1 MKVAVWANDPETF
14 SGLADLLQSWILR
27 DQPGAISE
35 VLHWTTPSQAH
46 SALAG
51 KEDTRYLVLFET
63 AKYAVARQVADVL
76 PSESLAEWATTATE
90 VLSLYRRNRRK
101 MLFISPQRVMASFDD
116 AQTVLMKHLEI
127 STPLPDGA
135 QINMPPPP
143 QWAQVLAAQA
153 IVQNPAAGRLVSE
166 LDAAMLPIHE
176 LPVEPDAASAEV
188 LGQEMLLGVLQ
199 ANIEQVS
206 KAQMKQTQ
214 AYTKE
219 RGLLEAELS
228 KAAGQYDDLNR
239 SLERANGNVAS
250 GQADK
255 DILTNQLEELR
266 AELKT
271 SQEQARAEA
280 ASGQA
285 EKDLLINQLE
295 GLRAELKTYFVSAAE
310 LEKKLIVQ
318 DAQAQAH
325 NQALEAAHAQIA
337 SLTEALGV
345 METNLRIRDDEVDAL
360 RASTSW
366 KITAP
371 MRSIKNTLNG
381 PGKQEDK

>member
-1 MKVAVWANDPETF
+1 MWDVGIKMKVAVWANDPETF

-27 DQPGAISE
+27 DQPRAMSE
-35 VLHWTTPSQAH
+35 VLHWTTPLDAY
-46 SALAG
+46 SALSG

-63 AKYAVARQVADVL
+63 ARYAVARHVADVP
-76 PSESLAEWATTATE
+76 PSEGLAEWAATATD

-101 MLFISPQRVMASFDD
+101 MLFISPQRVMASFGN

-127 STPLPDGA
+127 STPLPDGVK
-135 QINMPPPP
+135 INMPPPP

-188 LGQEMLLGVLQ
+188 LGQEMLLSVLQ
-199 ANIEQVS
+199 TN
-206 KAQMKQTQ
+206 
-214 AYTKE
+214 
-219 RGLLEAELS
+219 
-228 KAAGQYDDLNR
+228 
-239 SLERANGNVAS
+239 
-250 GQADK
+250 K

-266 AELKT
+266 VELKT
-271 SQEQARAEA
+271 SQEQARTDVE
-280 ASGQA
+280 SGQA
-285 EKDLLINQLE
+285 EKDLLINQLD
-295 GLRAELKTYFVSAAE
+295 GLRTELKTYFVSAAE
-310 LEKKLIVQ
+310 LGKKLIVQ

-325 NQALEAAHAQIA
+325 NQALEAADAQIA
-337 SLTEALGV
+337 SLTEMLGV
-345 METNLRIRDDEVDAL
+345 MEANLHIRDDELDAL

-381 PGKQEDK
+381 LGKQEDK